1 MATTPIIA
9 VTNDRA
15 IKLPPEIQA
24 NLQPG
29 DEYLVWQTED
39 TILLKK
45 VQKPLSIADIQAK
58 VKALG
63 SDPDEPTLEELSQI
77 IQEVRQQG

>member
-1 MATTPIIA
+1 MATIPIIA
-9 VTNDRA
+9 VTTDRA
-15 IKLPPEIQA
+15 IELPPEIQA

-39 TILLKK
+39 TILFKK
-45 VQKPLSIADIQAK
+45 VQKSFSIASIHAK

-63 SDPDEPTLEELSQI
+63 DDPDEPTLEELSQLVR
-77 IQEVRQQG
+77 EVRQG